1 MSSSPLSEDRP
12 FSPDDFFHQEL
23 EAGSLLRIDGTRV
36 AALSVDFIHTLHF
49 ALVEHCG
56 DAAQDI
62 LYRSGYEWG
71 LQDMI
76 RLNRQLHDEIGGGN
90 FDLWQMD
97 AKFVIESWWTP
108 LAEAGWGTC
117 QFDFSRLSRGVVCVE
132 LKNSIVAQALE
143 GADHPVC
150 HVYAGL
156 FAGALS
162 FFERTERHAV
172 EIQCQALGQ
181 ESCKFVIGP
190 GADVDNAESRR
201 QQGASAAEII
211 RRLG

>member
-1 MSSSPLSEDRP
+1 MSSSSLSEDRP
-12 FSPDDFFHQEL
+12 FSPDDFFQQEL
-23 EAGSLLRIDGTRV
+23 QTGSLRRTDGARV
-36 AALSVDFIHTLHF
+36 AALSVEFVQAFHF
-49 ALVEHCG
+49 ALVEHMG
-56 DAAQDI
+56 DSAQDI

-76 RLNRQLHDEIGGGN
+76 RLNERLHDEIGGSN

-97 AKFVIESWWTP
+97 AKFVVESWWTP
-108 LAEAGWGTC
+108 LAESGWGAC
-117 QFDFSRLSRGVVCVE
+117 QFDFSRLSRGIVCVD

-143 GADHPVC
+143 SSDQPVC
-150 HVYAGL
+150 HLYAGL

-162 FFERTERHAV
+162 FFERAERHAV
-172 EIQCQALGQ
+172 EIQCRSLGQ
-181 ESCKFVIGP
+181 DSCKFVIGP
-190 GADVDNAESRR
+190 GAEVDNAESRR